1 MIRAARIVAACLALC
16 PAMALAEGCGS
27 GPIGA
32 AYASPTD
39 RYPHGALGDPLEW
52 GRLTVTLPACVDRPA
67 MISVDLPRELVFE
80 DEAPRLH
87 DVDGDGLAEVIVVE
101 SHRDL
106 GSRLVVWHLQGA
118 RLTRLA
124 ATPFIGQANRWLAPL
139 GAADLDGDGRVE
151 LAYIDRPH
159 LAKTLRLWRL
169 ENGALVPVASA
180 PGLTNHHFG
189 EARISGGIRDCGQG
203 AEIVTA
209 NADWSRLMAGRLVDG
224 RIESREIGHD
234 TGPEGFAA
242 ALACTLR

>member
-1 MIRAARIVAACLALC
+1 MIRAAHIVAACLALC

-52 GRLTVTLPACVDRPA
+52 GRLTVTLPACADRPTTVSA
-67 MISVDLPRELVFE
+67 DLPHKLVFE
-80 DEAPRLH
+80 DEAPRLY
-87 DVDGDGLAEVIVVE
+87 DVDGDGQAEVIVVE

-106 GSRLVVWHLQGA
+106 GSRLAVWHLQGA

-139 GAADLDGDGRVE
+139 GAADLDGDGRIE

-169 ENGALVPVASA
+169 ESGALIPVASA

-189 EARISGGIRDCGQG
+189 ESRISGGLRDCGHG
-203 AEIVTA
+203 PEIVSA
-209 NADWSRLMAGRLVDG
+209 NADWSRLMASRLING
-224 RIESREIGHD
+224 SIESREIRGD
-234 TGPEGFAA
+234 TRPEDFAA
-242 ALACTLR
+242 ALACTQP